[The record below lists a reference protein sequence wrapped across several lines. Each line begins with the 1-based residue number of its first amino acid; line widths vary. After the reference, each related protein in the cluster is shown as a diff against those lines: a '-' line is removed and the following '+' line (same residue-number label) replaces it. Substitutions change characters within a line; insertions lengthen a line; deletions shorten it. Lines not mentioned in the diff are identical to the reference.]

1 MKLEHFKKSN
11 LQQSQNVFLVPPV
24 SGGMPA
30 SRSAAS
36 TKKQTANQ
44 ICHAQPSTPK
54 TGAQAFRHRVAARG
68 RNKLYCGSAV
78 RNTNSLIVQC
88 YHFLIVS

>member
-1 MKLEHFKKSN
+1 MKLERFKKSN

-44 ICHAQPSTPK
+44 ICHAHLLRRRL
-54 TGAQAFRHRVAARG
+54 ARRHSATEWRHEDGINCIAAPLCAIRIP
-68 RNKLYCGSAV
+68 LSFSV
-78 RNTNSLIVQC
+78 IIS
-88 YHFLIVS
+88 